1 MAKREDG
8 KETRAKLLNSAC
20 EVFARK
26 GYRAATVA
34 DICRRAGANVASVN
48 YYYGDK
54 TSLYREAW
62 RYALERF
69 QEHVVIDTAAEFP
82 EEALREYILTLM
94 RNFSSKGEIGRFS
107 RLYLREL
114 VSPTGLIQ
122 DAWHDLVEPRRR
134 ALHQIIR
141 KLIGPEAGELSV
153 LFCEQSIINQCRG
166 LLTIKRDDLEYM
178 LGKALSPELIHR
190 FAEHTAEFSL
200 AGIKAV
206 GEGRRAEDRPAVP
219 PNGKI

>member
-8 KETRAKLLNSAC
+8 KETRSKLLNAAC

-34 DICRRAGANVASVN
+34 IICKHAGTNVASVN
-48 YYYGDK
+48 YYFGDK
-54 TSLYREAW
+54 DSLYREAW
-62 RYALERF
+62 LYALESF
-69 QEHVVIDTAAEFP
+69 QAQIVVDPNARSP
-82 EEALREYILTLM
+82 QQALRDYILALT
-94 RNFSSKGEIGRFS
+94 RNFSPEDQMGRFS

-122 DAWHDLVEPRRR
+122 DAWHQMIEPRRR
-134 ALHQIIR
+134 ALHTLIR
-141 KLIGPEAGELSV
+141 KIIGPEADELTV
-153 LFCEQSIINQCRG
+153 LFCEQSIINQCRA

-178 LGKALSPELIHR
+178 LGQPLSSDLRHR
-190 FAEHTAEFSL
+190 FAVHIADFSL

-206 GEGRRAEDRPAVP
+206 GGFENKA
-219 PNGKI
+219 NGVG